1 MENTLDWY
9 YKQIDKTPLLTREQE
24 VELSNKIREGSE
36 KEREEARSQM
46 IEANLKLVIKIV
58 TSYKKYGLEAED
70 LISEGNIGLMK
81 AVSKYDPSKGT
92 KFSTYA
98 AYWIRQKIMR
108 ALSDKSRTIRIPVY
122 LTQDFSKI
130 LKFIEKFKGDNNDLE
145 PSTSE
150 IAKGTGLTNHSVDKA
165 LFAYDNAQ
173 ASVSLDSPLGRDD
186 ETGEATVGDKIED
199 SLTVSPFQE
208 TETVNNSEVIY
219 KFLNKLTQ
227 REKDIVSR
235 RFGFGGGGSETL
247 EKIGESHKLTRERIR
262 QIELEAIKKLKV
274 MIKKAYDSHI

>member
-9 YKQIDKTPLLTREQE
+9 YKQIDKTPLLTREEE
-24 VELSNKIREGSE
+24 VELSNKIRKGSKKAKQKAME
-36 KEREEARSQM
+36 QM

-58 TSYKKYGLEAED
+58 TSYKKYGLEPED
-70 LISEGNIGLMK
+70 LISEGNIGLTI
-81 AVSKYDPSKGT
+81 AASKYDPSKGT

-98 AYWIRQKIMR
+98 AFWIRQKIMR

-130 LKFIEKFKGDNNDLE
+130 LKFIDKFKSKNDSE

-165 LFAYDNAQ
+165 LFAYENSQ
-173 ASVSLDSPLGRDD
+173 ATVSLDSPLGKDD

-199 SLTVSPFQE
+199 ELIVNPFQE
-208 TETVNNSEVIY
+208 TETVNNSEVIL

-247 EKIGESHKLTRERIR
+247 DNIGESYKLTRERIR
-262 QIELEAIKKLKV
+262 QIEVEAIKKLRV
-274 MIKKAYDSHI
+274 MITKAYDSHI